1 MADWLLIESNGSTLE
16 KVFIWSSLLLE
27 SVQTYKLMSC
37 CACAEW
43 KCTKGRT
50 RNMKKAIIWA
60 LSWHPMFPRWDLSS
74 QAKVTWKCYA
84 LQMRNRFLSSGN
96 DSTTIWK
103 SVCIQM
109 CRRQDTSQ
117 SSIPISQFL
126 FCQNF
131 ISPPCKIGRQ
141 FWTQGIFQN
150 DYDEMVVMIGH
161 CPMGRHCVSTGYYS
175 VPVSVLK

>member
-27 SVQTYKLMSC
+27 SVQTYRLMSC
-37 CACAEW
+37 CASAEW

-50 RNMKKAIIWA
+50 RNMKKAIFRA
-60 LSWHPMFPRWDLSS
+60 LSWHPMFPRWGLSS
-74 QAKVTWKCYA
+74 QATVTWNECYP
-84 LQMRNRFLSSGN
+84 LQMRRHFLSSVN

-117 SSIPISQFL
+117 SSIPKDPDFSISFL
-126 FCQNF
+126 PTMQDRKTILN
-131 ISPPCKIGRQ
+131 
-141 FWTQGIFQN
+141 
-150 DYDEMVVMIGH
+150 
-161 CPMGRHCVSTGYYS
+161 TGYIS
-175 VPVSVLK
+175 KWHKVDKMTNGGDDGALC